1 MLCNSCFCCRD
12 IDPVEDTESNGD
24 NVRDR
29 CPDFVAGISIRL
41 RILKASTALIN
52 AAVEEVAGISIR
64 LRILKGPFSPT
75 SLTLLGEVAG
85 ISIRLRI
92 LKGSSCASLS
102 RTCSSCRDIDPVE
115 DTERM
120 MYKVFREHLFPLQGY
135 RSG

>member
-52 AAVEEVAGISIR
+52 AAVVEVAGISIR
-64 LRILKGPFSPT
+64 LRILKGRDRE
-75 SLTLLGEVAG
+75 GRADGCRAVAG

-92 LKGSSCASLS
+92 LKDNTNHSGY
-102 RTCSSCRDIDPVE
+102 TCS
-115 DTERM
+115 
-120 MYKVFREHLFPLQGY
+120 
-135 RSG
+135 